1 MQLPRPPRPATV
13 TALCCVI
20 TVCVLGLLAPPAAA
34 HNSLV
39 ASNPAD
45 GAVLDSVPGEIV
57 WTFAK
62 SVPLDTL
69 TVTLIDA
76 TGVRTEVAGSVHDAA
91 NDAVVITP
99 LPVVDPGPLSIRWR
113 LVSADGHAV
122 TGRVDL
128 TVGSTVTPADGT
140 LPVQDAPAVI
150 ADATDDPAASS
161 APAWV
166 RWTLR
171 YVSYAAIMTVIGILL
186 TAATVWPDARSH
198 PILTRAL
205 SATLIATGVLA
216 LMQLVVLAS
225 DIGETSLW
233 ASIGSMGTAT
243 STQAG
248 MALALRFVAAVA
260 MWVTVTRVKIRYDD
274 IYWTAV
280 AIPSAF
286 LLGTW
291 AFAGHAST
299 MRWPAVGVVTDV
311 VHHAAAAAW
320 LGGLVIVAGLVMPR
334 TAPEIA
340 ALVVRRFSTVAAVSV
355 GVLMLTGVVQSVRLV
370 GGPTALLSADHGRY
384 LALKVT
390 AVLVMVAIAAAN
402 RRRVSRYLSEPS
414 RLRENLRPMRR
425 AMLLEVAIGLVV
437 LGITAAMVVSPPA
450 VAL

>member
-1 MQLPRPPRPATV
+1 V

-20 TVCVLGLLAPPAAA
+20 TVVVLGLLAPPAAA

-45 GAVLDSVPGEIV
+45 GAVLESAPREIV

-76 TGVRTEVAGSVHDAA
+76 AGVRTEIAGSVHDIA

-99 LPVVDPGPLSIRWR
+99 LPIIEAGPLSVRWR

-128 TVGSTVTPADGT
+128 TVGVTVTPPDGT
-140 LPVQDAPAVI
+140 LAMPDAPAGI
-150 ADATDDPAASS
+150 AESADDPAPSS
-161 APAWV
+161 APAWM

-186 TAATVWPDARSH
+186 TAVTVWPDARHH
-198 PILTRAL
+198 PSLRRAL
-205 SATLIATGVLA
+205 STGLVATGVLA
-216 LMQLVVLAS
+216 LAQLVVLAS
-225 DIGETSLW
+225 DIGETSWW
-233 ASIGSMGTAT
+233 ASIGSVGSAT
-243 STQAG
+243 TTQTG
-248 MALALRFVAAVA
+248 MALALRLVAAMA
-260 MWVTVTRVKIRYDD
+260 MWVTVTRAEIRHDD
-274 IYWTAV
+274 IYWTAIT
-280 AIPSAF
+280 IPSTF

-299 MRWPAVGVVTDV
+299 MRWPVVGVVTDV
-311 VHHAAAAAW
+311 MHHAAAAAW
-320 LGGLVIVAGLVMPR
+320 LGGLAIVAGLVMPR
-334 TAPEIA
+334 ATPEAA
-340 ALVVRRFSTVAAVSV
+340 ALAVRRFSAVAAASV
-355 GVLMLTGVVQSVRLV
+355 GVLMATGLVHTVRLV
-370 GGPTALLSADHGRY
+370 GGPGALLSADHGRY
-384 LALKVT
+384 LAAKVA
-390 AVLVMVAIAAAN
+390 AVLVMVAIAALN
-402 RRRVSRYLSEPS
+402 RRRVGRYLGEPS
-414 RLRENLRPMRR
+414 RLREHLGPMRR